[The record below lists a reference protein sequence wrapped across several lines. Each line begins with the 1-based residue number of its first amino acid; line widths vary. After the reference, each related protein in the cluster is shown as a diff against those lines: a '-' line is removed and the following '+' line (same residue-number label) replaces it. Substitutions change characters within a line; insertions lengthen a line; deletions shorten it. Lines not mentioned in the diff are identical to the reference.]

1 MKVTLL
7 VLLGLGLLPSRAAT
21 TTRRGS
27 LYMGFNYLDSRLTRS
42 LQTMLVHLIY
52 LEPTSF

>member
-1 MKVTLL
+1 MKVILL
-7 VLLGLGLLPSRAAT
+7 VVLGLGLLRSRAAT